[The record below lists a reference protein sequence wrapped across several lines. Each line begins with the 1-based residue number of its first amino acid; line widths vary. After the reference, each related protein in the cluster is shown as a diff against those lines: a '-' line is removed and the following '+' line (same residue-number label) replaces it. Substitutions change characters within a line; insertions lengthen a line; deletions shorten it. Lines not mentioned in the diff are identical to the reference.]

1 MNGQV
6 SRWVVLTTILALA
19 AGGCG
24 ATKQQRLRV
33 TMLEDTN
40 RNLTERLNR
49 AYSDLDALGSERDGL
64 NQRLAEALDEIDALN
79 LSLAEQPP
87 AQEAAPGWT
96 PIVGGAM
103 IAIEGGVLFEPG
115 KVTLRGE
122 ARRALDA
129 IVSAI
134 QGEYSDKEILV
145 FGHTDNTP
153 IKKSGWTDNY
163 QLSSERALAVV
174 RYLRDRGVSPQRLIA
189 SACGEHRMRV
199 PNSSPANRAA
209 NRRVEVYAID
219 AALLAT
225 QH

>member
-6 SRWVVLTTILALA
+6 NRWMVLVAILALA

-40 RNLTERLNR
+40 RNLTERLNQ
-49 AYSDLDALGSERDGL
+49 AYSDLDAFGSERNGL
-64 NQRLAEALDEIDALN
+64 DQRLAEALDEIDALN
-79 LSLAEQPP
+79 LRLAEQPP
-87 AQEAAPGWT
+87 AQEVAPGWT
-96 PIVGGAM
+96 RIVGGAM

-115 KVTLRGE
+115 KVKLRSE
-122 ARRALDA
+122 ARRVLEA

-134 QGEYSDKEILV
+134 QGEYGDKEILV

-174 RYLRDRGVSPQRLIA
+174 RYLRDRGVSPQRLVA
-189 SACGEHRMRV
+189 SACGEYRVRV
-199 PNSSPANRAA
+199 PNSGPANRAA

-225 QH
+225 QR